1 VSGSAYPTNST
12 SLDAFLWTPLTPGDA
27 SGSIQDLGTLGGGYS
42 YGQGINDS
50 GQVTGRSNT
59 TGGTDHAF
67 LWTPTMPGGA
77 SGTMHDLGTLGGPDS
92 TGSGIN
98 DSGQVTGNSATT
110 GIPQHAFLWTPTTP
124 NGASGTIHDLGT
136 LGGAESY
143 GYGINASGQ
152 VTGYSRTTGNA
163 ADHAFLYT
171 SGSGMVD
178 LNTLI
183 DPLSGWE
190 LWVAT
195 AINDA
200 GQITGWGQFGDQP
213 NRAFLLTP
221 VPEPASLALLALG
234 LPLLVR
240 RSSRRLGTGEI
251 RGAHG
256 PMAVSV
262 VPSWRRNTNPR

>member
-1 VSGSAYPTNST
+1 
-12 SLDAFLWTPLTPGDA
+12 
-27 SGSIQDLGTLGGGYS
+27 
-42 YGQGINDS
+42 
-50 GQVTGRSNT
+50 
-59 TGGTDHAF
+59 
-67 LWTPTMPGGA
+67 
-77 SGTMHDLGTLGGPDS
+77 MHDLGTLGGTDS

-110 GIPQHAFLWTPTTP
+110 GTPQHAFLWSPTTP
-124 NGASGTIHDLGT
+124 NGASGTMHDLGT

-152 VTGYSRTTGNA
+152 VTGFSYTTGHA

-171 SGSGMVD
+171 SGIGMVD

-190 LWVAT
+190 LEIGYG
-195 AINDA
+195 INDA

-221 VPEPASLALLALG
+221 VPEPASLALLVLG
-234 LPLLVR
+234 LLLLVG
-240 RSSRRLGTGEI
+240 RSSRRSGTGCT
-251 RGAHG
+251 RGMLG
-256 PMAVSV
+256 PMTV
-262 VPSWRRNTNPR
+262 